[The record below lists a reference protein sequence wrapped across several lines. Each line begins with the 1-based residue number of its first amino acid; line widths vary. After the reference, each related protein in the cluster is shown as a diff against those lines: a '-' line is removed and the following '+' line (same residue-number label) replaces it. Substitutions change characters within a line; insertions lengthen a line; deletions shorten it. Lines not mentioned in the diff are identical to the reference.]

1 MQEEPYI
8 IPFKQL
14 KTDFCMLL
22 VKGMHVRAIF
32 YFTTRDDVPGI
43 TDKLHPDAKVLKNR
57 GAFNFYWKM
66 PGACQW
72 NCYPMMPPKGDYF
85 VFMPSGI
92 RADTFK
98 LADPDGRIIEEEAK

>member
-22 VKGMHVRAIF
+22 IKGMHVHAIF

-43 TDKLHPDAKVLKNR
+43 TDKLHPYAKAAKQR
-57 GAFNFYWKM
+57 GGFRFYWKK
-66 PGACQW
+66 PGDLVW
-72 NCYPMMPPKGDYF
+72 NCNPMTPPEGDYF

-98 LADPDGRIIEEEAK
+98 MADPDGRIEEAAAE